1 MRFVK
6 IQRIINE
13 VIIPMSSNKKDK
25 LYEDLYEAMVAE
37 LVLAAILF
45 ISIAIKDI
53 QKYLLISSVN
63 VSCIMIVCLILMM
76 IILTFIITPI
86 ILKFIG

>member
-13 VIIPMSSNKKDK
+13 VNIPMNSNKKDK

-53 QKYLLISSVN
+53 QKYLLISSVT